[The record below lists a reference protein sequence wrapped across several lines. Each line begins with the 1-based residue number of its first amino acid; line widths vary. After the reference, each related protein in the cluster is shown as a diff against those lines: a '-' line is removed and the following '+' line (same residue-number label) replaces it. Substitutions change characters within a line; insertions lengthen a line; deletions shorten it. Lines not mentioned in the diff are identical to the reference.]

1 MANTKITSYVV
12 FYSANTFSPRIWL
25 KSEDKFVGQAI
36 FVRND
41 EPLPEDKLVNNQ
53 INLHYRLPD
62 FQNVMDILRNES
74 PIYLSFNGSGGG
86 NENAILTGSEMVGDG
101 E

>member
-1 MANTKITSYVV
+1 MANTKITSYVI

-25 KSEDKFVGQAI
+25 KSEDKFVGQLTFMRHDDA
-36 FVRND
+36 
-41 EPLPEDKLVNNQ
+41 LPEDKLVNGQ
-53 INLHYRLPD
+53 INLFYRLAD
-62 FQNVMDILRNES
+62 FQNVMDMLRNEQ

-86 NENAILTGSEMVGDG
+86 NENAILTGSEMVGEG